1 MVKAADLKKRQKEIE
16 NVKFKTFEK
25 ILKLIEKKIILASS
39 VNYYSIWFEIPEF
52 ILGYPKYEL
61 TECVEYLE
69 KKLEK
74 DGFKTKIYQIN
85 FLYVEWKD

>member
-69 KKLEK
+69 KKLEE

>member
-1 MVKAADLKKRQKEIE
+1 MVKAAELKKRQKEIE
-16 NVKFKTFEK
+16 NIKFKTFEK

-61 TECVEYLE
+61 PECVEYLE

-74 DGFKTKIYQIN
+74 DGFKTRLYQTN
-85 FLYVEWKD
+85 FLYVEWND